1 MTYNVVTLCIDC
13 NKIFHIVY
21 VLDMIQVETDDD
33 TESTIKT
40 IIPLPSFFKIDFN
53 FFTHKGV

>member
-1 MTYNVVTLCIDC
+1 MTCNVVTLCINC
-13 NKIFHIVY
+13 NKIFHIAY
-21 VLDMIQVETDDD
+21 VLDMMLVEIDDD